1 MRAHIY
7 GLARRGVDLAVPAQT
22 EFLVDRASCRAEKQ
36 NAKNP
41 NESVDEQ
48 LISPAAEIGCF
59 SCASDYATFP
69 PPENRPRRNRRW
81 SVPSNNSP
89 RGTDP
94 AIRFPLREFRGLFAR
109 GPHCT
114 AAARAGTS
122 RPCVPSAR
130 P

>member
-1 MRAHIY
+1 MRSEIY
-7 GLARRGVDLAVPAQT
+7 EPARWRMELAVPAQA

-48 LISPAAEIGCF
+48 LLSPAAEIGCF
-59 SCASDYATFP
+59 SCASGYATFP
-69 PPENRPRRNRRW
+69 LPESQTPRNRRW
-81 SVPSNNSP
+81 SAPSNNFP
-89 RGTDP
+89 RDTDP
-94 AIRFPLREFRGLFAR
+94 TIRFPLREFRALFAR

-114 AAARAGTS
+114 AAARAS
-122 RPCVPSAR
+122 ISKPCVPSAR